1 MSPSYYHAVQNRY
14 LAKALRL
21 VEQVCVMALH
31 KISKDTIGDL
41 FALSTAKPLTFS
53 WERHSRQNALQ
64 MV

>member
-31 KISKDTIGDL
+31 KISKDIIGDQ
-41 FALSTAKPLTFS
+41 FALRTAKPHLL
-53 WERHSRQNALQ
+53 AAKPA
-64 MV
+64 